1 MNSSLLPWGNSPWNN
16 SLLTGC
22 VAEQHTGD
30 PIFLSFL
37 NMFYVPTQL
46 PTLLQHILVTKR
58 KLFCPHAWE
67 HCLLSA
73 LHPFC
78 SVPKIY
84 LPTELAYPA
93 LYFWLA
99 TARLL
104 LSMLLPSLAFCLAS
118 RRPRSTFSLQKMPHW
133 SPGIQEALLELTC
146 WKAISDFPCCA
157 QKGYNSLPFSY
168 LFLWNITNK
177 VSSSSIS
184 LPCNTAISS
193 TFIWVSSQDVQAPT
207 ALASL
212 ILGNL
217 LGNLHSLK
225 F

>member
-22 VAEQHTGD
+22 VAEQHTGN
-30 PIFLSFL
+30 PIFLSFP
-37 NMFYVPTQL
+37 NMIYAPTQV

-146 WKAISDFPCCA
+146 WKAIPHLTFLAVLKRATIPCLFPTYFSGTSPIKWVA
-157 QKGYNSLPFSY
+157 PLHHSPAILPSPPHSY
-168 LFLWNITNK
+168 ECLHRMYKLPQLWH
-177 VSSSSIS
+177 
-184 LPCNTAISS
+184 L
-193 TFIWVSSQDVQAPT
+193 
-207 ALASL
+207 
-212 ILGNL
+212 
-217 LGNLHSLK
+217 
-225 F
+225 